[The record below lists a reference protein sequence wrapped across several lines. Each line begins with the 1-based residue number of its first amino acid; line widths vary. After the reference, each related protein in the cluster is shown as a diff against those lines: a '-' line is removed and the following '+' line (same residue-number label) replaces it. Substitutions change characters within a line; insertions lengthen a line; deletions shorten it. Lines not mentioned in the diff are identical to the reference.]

1 MMDEEY
7 KLYVEEHSSLFD
19 LLQVRFTHNHL
30 TYNKFYT
37 RYLYFQNG
45 TGIYGRLWNLMK
57 KQDSHLV
64 DSVENGVKMVK
75 NSKNIVV
82 IAGRETLFFDI
93 QRFGNIFY

>member
-1 MMDEEY
+1 
-7 KLYVEEHSSLFD
+7 
-19 LLQVRFTHNHL
+19 
-30 TYNKFYT
+30 
-37 RYLYFQNG
+37 
-45 TGIYGRLWNLMK
+45 MK
-57 KQDSHLV
+57 RQDSHLV